1 MAIVSGLSVAEQQM
15 VEIARALS
23 MKSRLIV
30 MDEPTSALSL
40 AEVDK
45 LFRIARELKAH
56 GLSIIFVT
64 HRLEEVMQIC
74 DRYTVLR
81 DGRLVGSGSIAD
93 ITIDGIIRLM
103 VGREVKALFAHRQS
117 EIAND
122 VALRV
127 ESLKRRGNAR
137 DQSATVLDDVSFE
150 VRRGEILGVAGLVGA
165 GRTEMARAVFGA
177 DPLASGRVIIEG
189 RQIHIRSPKDAIRHG
204 IGLVPED
211 RKQQALF
218 LALAVRINLSMASHQ
233 QILRWGVFIDETAE
247 RAMVEEFRRKLNI
260 RMASPEQ
267 LIASLSG
274 GNQQKVT
281 LARWLALRPK
291 VLIVDEPTRGID
303 VGAKVEV
310 HNLLFEMAQTGIAV
324 IAISSELPE
333 ILAVSDRIITMREG
347 RVTGQVKRED
357 ATEEL
362 LMSMMTLTRKNT
374 DRNHGNID

>member
-1 MAIVSGLSVAEQQM
+1 LQPMSVVRGLSVAEQQM

-23 MKSRLIV
+23 MQSRLIV
-30 MDEPTSALSL
+30 MDEPTSALSS
-40 AEVDK
+40 AEVEK
-45 LFRIARELKAH
+45 LFRIIRELKAH

-81 DGRLVGSGSIAD
+81 DGRLVGSGAIAD
-93 ITIDGIIRLM
+93 TTIDGIIRLM
-103 VGREVKALFAHRQS
+103 VGRQVNALFAHR
-117 EIAND
+117 ERTPAGD
-122 VALRV
+122 VVLAV
-127 ESLKRRGNAR
+127 EGLNRRGNAR
-137 DQSATVLDDVSFE
+137 DQNASVLVDVGFE
-150 VRRGEILGVAGLVGA
+150 VHRGEILGVAGLVGA

-177 DPLASGRVIIEG
+177 DPFDSGRVFVDS
-189 RQIHIRSPKDAIRHG
+189 RQVRIRSPRDAIRQG

-233 QILRWGVFIDETAE
+233 RIVRWGVFMDETAE
-247 RAMVEEFRRKLNI
+247 RAMVEEYRKRLNI

-303 VGAKVEV
+303 IGAKVEV
-310 HNLLFEMAQTGIAV
+310 HNLLFEMARSGIAV
-324 IAISSELPE
+324 VAISSELPE
-333 ILAVSDRIITMREG
+333 VLAISDRIITMREG
-347 RVTGQVKRED
+347 RVSGEIKGED
-357 ATEEL
+357 ATEEV
-362 LMSMMTLTRKNT
+362 LMSMMTLSAKAA
-374 DRNHGNID
+374 